1 MKINTVRELVDSF
14 GDKKALAKK
23 MGVTTKTI
31 NLWIRKDEIPAWR
44 VLQIEELSGGFVKI
58 EDLRSLISD
67 ARG

>member
-1 MKINTVRELVDSF
+1 MEIHCVKDLVNAF
-14 GDKKALAKK
+14 GDKKVLARKL
-23 MGVTTKTI
+23 GVTTKTI

-44 VLQIEELSGGFVKI
+44 VLQIEELSGGFIKI

>member
-44 VLQIEELSGGFVKI
+44 VL
-58 EDLRSLISD
+58 
-67 ARG
+67 